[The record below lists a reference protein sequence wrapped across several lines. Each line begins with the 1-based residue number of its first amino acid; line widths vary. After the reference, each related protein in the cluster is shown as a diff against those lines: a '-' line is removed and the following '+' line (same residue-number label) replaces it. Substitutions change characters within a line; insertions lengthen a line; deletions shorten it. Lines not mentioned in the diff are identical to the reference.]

1 MQDNKNTGE
10 MYTPPRIQFE
20 SVVMQFVGFAAQDV
34 ITTSNGTGINGSE
47 DFFNLDGTINGGE
60 QE

>member
-1 MQDNKNTGE
+1 MVGSERGRGN
-10 MYTPPRIQFE
+10 PRTAFE
-20 SVVMQFVGFAAQDV
+20 PAELEFVRFAAQDV

-47 DFFNLDGTINGGE
+47 DSFNLDGTINGGE